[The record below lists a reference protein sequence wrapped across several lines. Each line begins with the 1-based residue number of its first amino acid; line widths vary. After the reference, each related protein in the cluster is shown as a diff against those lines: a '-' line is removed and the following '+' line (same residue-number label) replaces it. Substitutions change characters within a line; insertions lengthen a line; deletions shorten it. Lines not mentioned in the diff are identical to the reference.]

1 MLSDAEIVV
10 RLVTAAAMGG
20 AVGLE
25 RQLSDEVAGFRTHLL
40 VAMGAC
46 LFGLVSVL
54 TSGDTRIAAQV
65 VSGVGFL
72 GAGAILRRGT
82 NVFGVATAASLWV
95 VAAVGLAS
103 AFGYWLGALVAAVL
117 AVVTLHSAKRFEANV
132 LRRFRSKRAQLS
144 LRLGS
149 GQDLAPVVQRIT
161 DTGVLCRGV
170 QVTDKGSGQ
179 EVVLSLEMRHG
190 LMPAIAA
197 DAVRPIAEVREL
209 TWTA

>member
-1 MLSDAEIVV
+1 MLSDAEVVV
-10 RLVTAAAMGG
+10 RMLTAAAMGG

-25 RQLSDEVAGFRTHLL
+25 RQLSDEVAGLRTHLL

-46 LFGLVSVL
+46 LFGLVSVQ

-65 VSGVGFL
+65 VTGVGFL

-95 VAAVGLAS
+95 VAAIGLSS
-103 AFGYWLGALVAAVL
+103 AFGYWLGALFAAVL

-132 LRRFRSKRAQLS
+132 LRRFRSKRATLT
-144 LRLGS
+144 LHLAS
-149 GQDLAPVVQRIT
+149 GQDLAPVLQRIA
-161 DTGVLCRGV
+161 DAGVLCRGV
-170 QVTDKGSGQ
+170 QVTDNGDGQ
-179 EVVLSLEMRHG
+179 KVVLALEIRHG
-190 LMPAIAA
+190 LRPETAA
-197 DAVRPIAEVREL
+197 DAVRPVAQVTEL